1 MKTKESNSYYI
12 KDINTGQFLKET
24 DTFTFCD
31 IKDEDPI
38 KLTYSKAIRFAKRIQ
53 MDPKIDAKPDLYLI
67 TSKS

>member
-1 MKTKESNSYYI
+1 MKTKESKSYFI
-12 KDINTGQFLKET
+12 KDLNTGQFLKDT

-31 IKDEDPI
+31 IKDKPV

-53 MDPKIDAKPDLYLI
+53 MDPKIDAKPDLYLV